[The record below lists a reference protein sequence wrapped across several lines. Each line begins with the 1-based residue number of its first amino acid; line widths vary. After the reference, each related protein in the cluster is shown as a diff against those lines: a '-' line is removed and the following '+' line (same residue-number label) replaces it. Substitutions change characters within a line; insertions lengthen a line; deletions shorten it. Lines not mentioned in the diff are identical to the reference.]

1 MLKWFPVSSK
11 IKNAYNH
18 QICIYSADTHTF
30 PNGEKYV
37 YKDNHCSIIWSKIEN
52 EYTSVRIL
60 LNDKIPVQQN
70 TVTAIAK
77 NEIALFL

>member
-11 IKNAYNH
+11 IKNTYNH
-18 QICIYSADTHTF
+18 QICIYS

-52 EYTSVRIL
+52 EDTSVRIL

-77 NEIALFL
+77 NKIALFL